1 MYDNLLNYA
10 LSESLGLPNYHRS
23 EQNIEIENG
32 IRNYVLKDKSQES
45 GFKSENNLHPMVE
58 TVYKVEKSVQDK
70 SADRWRLWTEA
81 GASSFRCRR
90 STVRGTRSGSCRESG
105 LSSPPTLG
113 RQPVQRRFCHE
124 LSVCWDI

>member
-105 LSSPPTLG
+105 LSSPRPLVDSLCREG
-113 RQPVQRRFCHE
+113 
-124 LSVCWDI
+124 SVMS